1 MNLPIAL
8 KRIFWTFLLA
18 TLALL
23 ATLTLNTY
31 RQGSRQ
37 IAVKLAPP
45 IAIDAQA
52 ASSRLAGALRL
63 RTVSRDDRSQTD
75 KGEFV
80 ALHSYL
86 QRQYPLVHKALRRE
100 RVGGYS
106 LLYTWTGSDPKARPI
121 MLMAHQDVVPVAPG
135 TEGDWL
141 AEPFAGAI
149 RDGFIW
155 GRGAWDDKG
164 NLLAMM
170 EAVELLLA
178 QGIKPQ
184 QTIYFAFGHDEENG
198 GQHGARVISQL
209 LRSRG
214 VRLQFVLDEG
224 FFITEGVMPGL
235 KRPLALIG
243 TAEKGILTV
252 ALNVETAPGHSSAPA
267 ADGAIGVLSRGLTR
281 LQDSPLPSRITGAT
295 AEMFDAIA
303 PETTGATRV
312 VLSNRWLFGPLLTA
326 QLDKTPATGAML
338 RTTTALTVIRAGN
351 KENVLPGRAEAWVNF
366 RLLPGDSAEQV
377 MAHVEAAVANEA
389 IKVSMRGR
397 AQAASRISSS
407 RSRGFGRVETAVR
420 QTYPGTLVAP
430 ALLIGGTD
438 ARHMAPI
445 ADNIYRFS
453 PVRARREDLARFHG
467 SNERIAID
475 DYAQMIRF
483 YVRLLA
489 SSSERTQAA
498 AVP

>member
-1 MNLPIAL
+1 MNFSIAL
-8 KRIFWTFLLA
+8 KRILWAFPLA

-23 ATLTLNTY
+23 ITLALNTY

-37 IAVKLAPP
+37 IAVKPALPVT
-45 IAIDAQA
+45 IDVPA
-52 ASSRLAGALRL
+52 ASSRLAGALRF
-63 RTVSRDDRSQTD
+63 RTISRDGQPQADND
-75 KGEFV
+75 EFV
-80 ALHSYL
+80 GLHSYL
-86 QRQYPLVHKALRRE
+86 RQQYPLVHKALKSE
-100 RVGGYS
+100 QVGGHS
-106 LLYTWTGSDPKARPI
+106 LLYTWAGTDPNARPI

-178 QGIKPQ
+178 QGIQPR

-198 GQHGARVISQL
+198 GENGAKAISGL
-209 LRSRG
+209 LQSRG

-235 KRPLALIG
+235 QQPLALIG

-252 ALNVETAPGHSSAPA
+252 ALSVQTAPGHSSAPP
-267 ADGAIGVLSRGLTR
+267 ADGAISLLSRGLTR
-281 LQDSPLPSRITGAT
+281 LQDSPLQARITGAT

-303 PETTGATRV
+303 PESSGAARL
-312 VLSNRWLFGPLLTA
+312 VLSNRWLFAPLLTA
-326 QLDKTPATGAML
+326 QLKKTPATGAML
-338 RTTTALTVIRAGN
+338 RTTTALTVIQAGN
-351 KENVLPGRAEAWVNF
+351 KENVLPGRAEALVNF
-366 RLLPGDSAEQV
+366 RLLPGDSAQQV
-377 MAHVEAAVANEA
+377 LKHVKAAVDTDA
-389 IKVSMRGR
+389 IKVSVRGS
-397 AQAASRISSS
+397 AQEASFISSS
-407 RSRGFGRVETAVR
+407 RSRGYGLIETTLR

-438 ARHMAPI
+438 ARHMAHI
-445 ADNIYRFS
+445 ADDIYRFS
-453 PVRARREDLARFHG
+453 PMRARREDLARFHG

-483 YVRLLA
+483 YARLLKN
-489 SSSERTQAA
+489 SSEQTRA
-498 AVP
+498 AVR